1 MSTLDKVLK
10 NKIIDDIQEIKE
22 DINILNEG
30 LEEVNEEVDVEDTP
44 AKSNILYMKEDGDSI
59 PEGIKLID
67 WNKEDGIFKVIK
79 LSNPNATYHLH
90 QTHIKEDNIT
100 TYSQFLFGDGNVRKR
115 TGVVEE
121 SNCPKFNPQ
130 PEWGEWESLIE
141 DEEPVIPEEPITP
154 EIYSDYKNG
163 DLVLCKEFT
172 SNPEHEIRPYTD
184 FESMSVD
191 DKNRIIG
198 VIVDVDEKI
207 FVKCKW
213 DSKSWV
219 YSTKSVLIR
228 NCSTF
233 DYYARRNLGAFY
245 CKERDYIN
253 SFLLMLPD
261 KDNLLNNDVRLND
274 KNEFAQKYGVQ
285 YISYNNFLPTTEDLF
300 KCLYITT
307 DYNNL
312 TPIDIMIK
320 ISNLPED
327 SLQNDVVFNNYN
339 YTAGFL
345 SCNHLYSPDYYV
357 DNFFMICNEE
367 GKKFSNKKIEDI
379 IDEHVIVFRKGSGV
393 YPSSSLNTY
402 FQIFDKLNIK

>member
-30 LEEVNEEVDVEDTP
+30 LEEVNEEVDSEDTP
-44 AKSNILYMKEDGDSI
+44 AKSQILYMKEDGDSI

-141 DEEPVIPEEPITP
+141 DEQPEEPITP

-172 SNPEHEIRPYTD
+172 SNPKQEIRPYTD
-184 FESMSVD
+184 FESMSDD
-191 DKNRIIG
+191 DKSRIIG
-198 VIVDVDEKI
+198 VIVDADEKI

-213 DSKSWV
+213 NSRSWIYWRGPGSTCHFTADFRFNLWMDDRDS
-219 YSTKSVLIR
+219 
-228 NCSTF
+228 
-233 DYYARRNLGAFY
+233 
-245 CKERDYIN
+245 
-253 SFLLMLPD
+253 
-261 KDNLLNNDVRLND
+261 LNNIFLSLNVAD
-274 KNEFAQKYGVQ
+274 DAYKPSIIKDIKYDNNNSVSGGYGIQFV
-285 YISYNNFLPTTEDLF
+285 SENNFIPTIYDLF
-300 KCLYITT
+300 KFSYVPT
-307 DYNNL
+307 DYNKL
-312 TPIDIMIK
+312 PIEIFLQV
-320 ISNLPED
+320 SNMPED
-327 SLQNDVVFNNYN
+327 SCFSDNVFGQGNKHYA
-339 YTAGFL
+339 TFL
-345 SCNHLYSPDYYV
+345 SCNAWY
-357 DNFFMICNEE
+357 NENYHF
-367 GKKFSNKKIEDI
+367 GALNNIFLKKTNNIQDSNV
-379 IDEHVIVFRKGSGV
+379 HVTEYK
-393 YPSSSLNTY
+393 LNNHIAIGERIY
-402 FQIFDKLNIK
+402 FFQIFDKINIK